1 MYACHARDSTSTVE
15 WNLYHSSKFMKHG
28 QQLSCSGKAV
38 AWEIKV
44 RTMPQ
49 KEKRDSEDEMVGGH
63 HR

>member
-1 MYACHARDSTSTVE
+1 
-15 WNLYHSSKFMKHG
+15 MKCG
-28 QQLSCSGKAV
+28 QQLSCSGKTV

-63 HR
+63 H